1 MSKHHKMLPMLL
13 VGTGLITF
21 QATATLAQSAPIE
34 SSAQRGSAPAIESV
48 IVTGTR
54 RTERTVFDSTAPIDV
69 VSFNDIQNTASE
81 DLSDVMAQLVPSYK
95 VQRLPMADGQV
106 FVRPATLRGLS
117 PDHTLVLVNGKRRHR
132 SALLGGN
139 GAQSP
144 DLAQIPTFAIG
155 RVEVLRD
162 GASAQYGSD
171 AIAGVVNIILDN
183 STEFRTFAQYS
194 EYSEGDGENARFGLK
209 GGFELGSAGFVNA
222 ALEYSNA
229 ERTSRSRQRPDAIKF
244 QADHPSV
251 AVPNPVQNWG
261 QPETE
266 TTRFMF
272 NSEYALSGNTNAY
285 AFGSYGRGEGLSDF
299 NWRNPDS
306 TSAFNITSVF
316 PGFDLRNIYPAGF
329 SPQFGQEDV
338 DKSFTTGVNGE
349 LSPTLTWDLSVGYGS
364 NKIDY
369 NMANSINA
377 SLGPQSP
384 TAFDIGALQQS
395 ELNLNLDFAYEF
407 AFGGIAEPSSLAF
420 GLERREE
427 TYKISVGDEASYAI
441 GPGANFGLPSGSNGF
456 PGFSPDQAGE
466 SDQASLSAYVD
477 MEVPVSD
484 SFTFGIAGR
493 YEDYSEHDARIFTG
507 KLTGRYEV
515 TENFALRATMSNG
528 FRAPTPG
535 QLFSERT
542 SQGLDTV
549 TLNIF
554 TNGRFSPVG
563 NVAAI
568 VSQRPGVGMKP
579 LDAEESTNFSAGL
592 VYRNDFGFTSSLDF
606 YRIDVDN
613 RFGTSASYT
622 LTNTERAQLIALGV
636 PGGEGITRVNFF
648 QNDFDTRS
656 QGIDLV
662 LGYGME
668 LGAGQLALSS
678 SFNYNKTE
686 VVGGSF
692 ENNDTNRIRF
702 EKNLPQRTLNLTAN
716 YAVGALDLLAR
727 VRYYGTWTDF
737 AFNATGDIHQQFGA
751 ESFTDVSA
759 TYNVSDKLTVRLG
772 AENVFDQYPDEADFQ
787 ANRGLIYSRNA
798 PYDTDGRSVYLR
810 LDLSL

>member
-1 MSKHHKMLPMLL
+1 MSNQKPAVPAICLGAAILL
-13 VGTGLITF
+13 TQSSVAF
-21 QATATLAQSAPIE
+21 SQPATSRDV
-34 SSAQRGSAPAIESV
+34 SDPAIESV

-54 RTERTVFDSTAPIDV
+54 RSQRTIFESTAPIDV
-69 VSFNDIQNTASE
+69 VSSSEINSAMSE

-106 FVRPATLRGLS
+106 FVRPATLRALS

-171 AIAGVVNIILDN
+171 AIAGVINIILDN
-183 STEFRTFAQYS
+183 STEFRSFVQYS
-194 EYSEGDGENARFGLK
+194 EYSEGDGENTRFGLK
-209 GGFELGSAGFVNA
+209 SGLPLGTAGFLTA
-222 ALEYSNA
+222 TMEYADA
-229 ERTSRSRQRPDAIKF
+229 EKTSRSRQRPDAIQF
-244 QADHPSV
+244 QAENPNV
-251 AVPNPVQNWG
+251 VVPNPVQNWG

-266 TTRFMF
+266 SLRFMF
-272 NSEYALSGNTNAY
+272 NSAYSLSSDLELYG
-285 AFGSYGRGEGLSDF
+285 FGSIGSGEGLSDF

-306 TSAFNITSVF
+306 TSAFNITDVF
-316 PGFDLRNIYPAGF
+316 PGFDLRTLYPAGF
-329 SPQFGQEDV
+329 SPQFGQEDEDRSLTV
-338 DKSFTTGVNGE
+338 GIRGDINPD
-349 LSPTLTWDLSVGYGS
+349 LSWDLSAGLGS
-364 NKIDY
+364 NRIDY

-384 TAFDIGALQQS
+384 TTFDIGALKQS
-395 ELNLNLDFAYEF
+395 ELNLNLDFNYV
-407 AFGGIAEPSSLAF
+407 IAIGNLAF
-420 GLERREE
+420 GLERRKE
-427 TYKISVGDEASYAI
+427 TYEVQTGDVASYAI
-441 GPGANFGLPSGSNGF
+441 GPGANAGLPSGSNGF
-456 PGFSPDQAGE
+456 PGFSPEQAGE
-466 SDQASLSAYVD
+466 SSQSSLSGYVD
-477 MEVPVSD
+477 LEMPLNDALTVGV
-484 SFTFGIAGR
+484 AGR
-493 YEDYSEHDARIFTG
+493 YEDYSEHDDRIFTG
-507 KLTGRYEV
+507 KLTGRYAI
-515 TENFALRATMSNG
+515 NDNLAMRATLSNG

-554 TNGRFSPVG
+554 TNGRFSPTG
-563 NVAAI
+563 DVARI
-568 VSQRPGVGMKP
+568 VSNRAGVDIKP
-579 LDAEESTNFSAGL
+579 LDAEESTNISAGI
-592 VYRNDFGFTSSLDF
+592 VFRNDAGFNSSLDV
-606 YRIDVDN
+606 YRIEVDN
-613 RFGTSASYT
+613 RFGTSAGYT
-622 LTNTERAQLIALGV
+622 LTDAERAELSALGV

-656 QGIDLV
+656 SGVDLV
-662 LGYGME
+662 VGYAME
-668 LGAGQLALSS
+668 AGAGQLALSS
-678 SFNYNKTE
+678 SFNYNQTE

-692 ENNDTNRIRF
+692 ENNETNRIRF
-702 EKNLPQRTLNLTAN
+702 EENLPQQTLNLSAN
-716 YAVGALDLLAR
+716 YLVGNFDFMGR
-727 VRYYGTWTDF
+727 VRYYGSWTDF
-737 AFNATGDIHQQFGA
+737 SFNADGDIHQKFGA

-759 TYNVSDKLTVRLG
+759 TWQATQQLSVRLG
-772 AENVFDQYPDEADFQ
+772 AENVFDQYPDEAEFQ

>member
-1 MSKHHKMLPMLL
+1 MSKHKIVLPILCL
-13 VGTGLITF
+13 GSAILTVNSNP
-21 QATATLAQSAPIE
+21 ALAQTTQADQRSGAP
-34 SSAQRGSAPAIESV
+34 SIESV

-54 RTERTVFDSTAPIDV
+54 RTERTVFDSTAPIDI
-69 VSFNDIQNTASE
+69 VSFNDINNTASE

-106 FVRPATLRGLS
+106 FVRPATLRALS

-171 AIAGVVNIILDN
+171 AIAGVVNIILDTN
-183 STEFRTFAQYS
+183 TSFRSFAQYS
-194 EYSEGDGENARFGLK
+194 EYSEGDGENTRIGVK
-209 GGFELGSAGFVNA
+209 GGTTLGSAGFITS

-244 QADHPSV
+244 QADHPNV
-251 AVPNPVQNWG
+251 TVPNPVQNWG

-266 TTRFMF
+266 TMRFMF
-272 NSEYALSGNTNAY
+272 NSEYALSGSLNAY
-285 AFGSYGRGEGLSDF
+285 SFGSYGTGEGLSDF

-316 PGFDLRNIYPAGF
+316 PGFDLRSTYPAGF

-338 DKSFTTGVNGE
+338 DKSFTAGIRGE
-349 LSPTLTWDLSVGYGS
+349 LSPALTWDLSMGYGS

-369 NMANSINA
+369 NMSNSINA

-384 TAFDIGALQQS
+384 TAFDIGSLQQS
-395 ELNLNLDFAYEF
+395 ELNVNLDFAYEF
-407 AFGGIAEPSSLAF
+407 DFGTPSPSSLAF

-427 TYKISVGDEASYAI
+427 TYKIGVGEVASYAI
-441 GPGANFGLPSGSNGF
+441 GPGANVGLPSGSNGF

-466 SDQASLSAYVD
+466 SDQISLSAYVD
-477 MEVPVSD
+477 LEVPVSEAL
-484 SFTFGIAGR
+484 TFGVAGR
-493 YEDYSEHDARIFTG
+493 YEDYSEHDDRIFTG
-507 KLTGRYEV
+507 KITGRYALA
-515 TENFALRATMSNG
+515 ENLALRATMSNG

-563 NVAAI
+563 EVASI
-568 VSQRPGVGMKP
+568 VTQRAGVDIKP
-579 LDAEESTNFSAGL
+579 LDAEESTNFSAGV
-592 VYRNDFGFTSSLDF
+592 VYRNDYGFSSSLDF

-613 RFGTSASYT
+613 RFGTSTSYT
-622 LTNTERAQLIALGV
+622 LSNAERAQLIALGV

-692 ENNDTNRIRF
+692 EDNDTNRIRF

-716 YAVGALDLLAR
+716 YAIGAFDFLGR
-727 VRYYGTWTDF
+727 VRYYGNWTDF
-737 AFNATGDIHQQFGA
+737 SFNATGDIHQDFGA

-759 TYNVSDKLTVRLG
+759 TYNVNDNIALRFG

-810 LDLSL
+810 VDLSL